1 MAQKQERDA
10 ELHIS
15 AGEAGRQEAALE
27 GFHSIM
33 RHWAADNETARRIM
47 GTPPERTFYHWKKGT
62 GAVRLPEDTLRRI
75 GYVAGI
81 WKALQIVYSR
91 PDQADDWVN
100 RPNTFFGGQTPLQ
113 RMAAGDVTD
122 LAAVR
127 AYIDA
132 ARGPWS

>member
-1 MAQKQERDA
+1 MQAV
-10 ELHIS
+10 LHTTPS
-15 AGEAGRQEAALE
+15 GASSHRQALALE
-27 GFHSIM
+27 GFFSIIG
-33 RHWAADNETARRIM
+33 RWRAHNQTARRIL
-47 GTPPERTFYHWKKGT
+47 GAPPERTFYAWKRAKG
-62 GAVRLPEDTLRRI
+62 VRLPDDTLRRI

-81 WKALQIVYSR
+81 WKALQIVYSN
-91 PDQADDWVN
+91 PEQADGWVN